1 MKKLKKILNN
11 KVNPASEFEL
21 AVFTAIGFGIALII
35 IL

>member
-1 MKKLKKILNN
+1 MKRIKEILNK

-21 AVFTAIGFGIALII
+21 AVFAAVGFGIALII

>member
-1 MKKLKKILNN
+1 MNKLKELLNK

-21 AVFTAIGFGIALII
+21 AIYTGIGFAIALII